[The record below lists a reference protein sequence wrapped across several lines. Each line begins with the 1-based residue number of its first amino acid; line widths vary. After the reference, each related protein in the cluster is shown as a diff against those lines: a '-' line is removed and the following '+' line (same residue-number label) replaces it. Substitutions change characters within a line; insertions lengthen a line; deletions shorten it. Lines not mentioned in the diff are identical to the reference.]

1 MSLVLGTIEDVYV
14 YNNKA
19 DDATKTYNPH
29 CMWCEREFELSNSD
43 DAICSMYET
52 VDAGYQWTGE
62 YIHRECDFILQWLA
76 LWSEKISQRIHLS
89 IYRAVS
95 WNKTLLLS
103 STIFMFLLGIK

>member
-62 YIHRECDFILQWLA
+62 YIHRECDLERSNATMEEVERLRKETQVLR
-76 LWSEKISQRIHLS
+76 LKKKLKIEMR
-89 IYRAVS
+89 V
-95 WNKTLLLS
+95 K
-103 STIFMFLLGIK
+103 